1 MSEQG
6 YYRIAIT
13 GDPGSGKSTFARAV
27 SELTGFRLITTGN
40 IFRTL
45 AAEKGISLTEL
56 NEMAESQA
64 DIDHLVDDFLK
75 TLNDQKEHLI
85 LDSRM
90 AWFFVRNALKIR
102 LTVDLD
108 VAGLFATLEPDSSRA
123 PWSALRLQP
132 AHGLL
137 LEQIYPDARSR
148 QLQVEAA
155 RAAIAHAATPRLDH
169 FDARGYVFMQSSHI
183 DQTTTFDAR
192 SRLDAE
198 GRPIALSGR
207 GTGALG
213 QHGLGSTLDAG
224 RRGGQAALAPG
235 CAG

>member
-1 MSEQG
+1 MSETLF
-6 YYRIAIT
+6 YRIAIT

-64 DIDHLVDDFLK
+64 EIDHLVDDFLK

-90 AWFFVRNALKIR
+90 AWFFVKNALKIR

-108 VAGLFATLEPDSSRA
+108 VAVHRIFSDGAELREKFPDMKTAMDEVDRRRKSEILRYNNLYGVNIGDPANFDLVINTSQKA
-123 PWSALRLQP
+123 PQDVTKEFETAFEVYKKHLHSA
-132 AHGLL
+132 
-137 LEQIYPDARSR
+137 
-148 QLQVEAA
+148 
-155 RAAIAHAATPRLDH
+155 
-169 FDARGYVFMQSSHI
+169 
-183 DQTTTFDAR
+183 
-192 SRLDAE
+192 
-198 GRPIALSGR
+198 
-207 GTGALG
+207 
-213 QHGLGSTLDAG
+213 
-224 RRGGQAALAPG
+224 
-235 CAG
+235 

>member
-1 MSEQG
+1 MSEQP

-64 DIDHLVDDFLK
+64 EIDHLVDDFLK

-90 AWFFVRNALKIR
+90 AWFFVNHALKIR
-102 LTVDLD
+102 LTVDPEVAVHRIFKDGAELREKFADMKTAMDEVERRRKSEILRYKTLYGVDIGAPDNFDLVINTSKKAPSD
-108 VAGLFATLEPDSSRA
+108 VTLEFQKA
-123 PWSALRLQP
+123 FAVYKEQFP
-132 AHGLL
+132 A
-137 LEQIYPDARSR
+137 A
-148 QLQVEAA
+148 V
-155 RAAIAHAATPRLDH
+155 
-169 FDARGYVFMQSSHI
+169 
-183 DQTTTFDAR
+183 
-192 SRLDAE
+192 
-198 GRPIALSGR
+198 
-207 GTGALG
+207 
-213 QHGLGSTLDAG
+213 
-224 RRGGQAALAPG
+224 
-235 CAG
+235 

>member
-1 MSEQG
+1 MSEQT

-45 AAEKGISLTEL
+45 AAEKGISLTAL

-85 LDSRM
+85 
-90 AWFFVRNALKIR
+90 R

-108 VAGLFATLEPDSSRA
+108 VAVHRIFRDGAELREKFPDIKTAIDEVERRRKSEILRYKNLYGVDIGDPENFDLVINTSQKAPSDVTLEFEKA
-123 PWSALRLQP
+123 FAVYKKHFISA
-132 AHGLL
+132 
-137 LEQIYPDARSR
+137 
-148 QLQVEAA
+148 
-155 RAAIAHAATPRLDH
+155 T
-169 FDARGYVFMQSSHI
+169 
-183 DQTTTFDAR
+183 
-192 SRLDAE
+192 
-198 GRPIALSGR
+198 
-207 GTGALG
+207 
-213 QHGLGSTLDAG
+213 
-224 RRGGQAALAPG
+224 
-235 CAG
+235 